1 MKIGT
6 SLRSSY
12 PVDDPR
18 QGARW
23 MVERAAAAAA
33 AGLDS
38 LFVGDHHVTGPVP
51 YYQNSAVLGRLLAE
65 WGDRLAGA
73 LYLLL
78 AWNPVLVAE
87 QVGTLAA
94 LAGGRFV
101 LQCAV
106 GGGDQLAA
114 MGAPPTGRAAVFEH
128 RLDVIRRLLAGEEV
142 EGVRVAPVP
151 PEPVEVWIGGHAPA
165 AIDRAARLGDG
176 WILAPW
182 ATDEQAGEMAAAY
195 LKACEAHDRAP
206 GAVVIRR
213 DVHVGADEED
223 AFRVAR
229 PVLDGGYRGMDP
241 AATVVGGPD
250 DVARRF
256 TRYAAMGYDHVL
268 VRHLADGQDD
278 VLASFARL
286 AEVRRLVEPV
296 LPSWVRRWP
305 PGGGSGGGG
314 GAGVAGR

>member
-65 WGDRLAGA
+65 WGDRPAGA
-73 LYLLL
+73 LYLLP

-87 QVGTLAA
+87 QVGTLAS
-94 LAGGRFV
+94 LAQGRFV

-106 GGGDQLAA
+106 GGGDQMAA
-114 MGAPPTGRAAVFEH
+114 MGAPATGRGAVFEH
-128 RLDVIRRLLAGEEV
+128 HLDVIRRLLAGEEV
-142 EGVRVAPVP
+142 DGVRVAPTT
-151 PEPVEVWIGGHAPA
+151 PEPLEVWIGGHAPA

-182 ATDEQAGEMAAAY
+182 ASDEQAAEMAAAHR
-195 LKACEAHDRAP
+195 KACEVHDRTPA
-206 GAVVIRR
+206 AVAIRR
-213 DVHVGADEED
+213 DVHVGGDEAD
-223 AFRVAR
+223 ARRVAG
-229 PVLDGGYRGMDP
+229 PVLDSGYRGMDP
-241 AATVVGGPD
+241 SATVVGSPEQ
-250 DVARRF
+250 VAERF
-256 TRYAAMGYDHVL
+256 AAYADMGYDHVL
-268 VRHLADGQDD
+268 VRHLADEQEE

-286 AEVRRLVEPV
+286 ARVREM
-296 LPSWVRRWP
+296 
-305 PGGGSGGGG
+305 
-314 GAGVAGR
+314 VAAI